1 MNLLTLIEREG
12 GLPTAVKIRFFGLA
26 GLSGIASAAIL
37 AIVNAAA
44 ENVTNTESNMRFLVM
59 FLIANGVFILTQTRV
74 MTAVCQR
81 VEEAIH
87 GMRLKILERA
97 RHAELLDIERIGR
110 SEIFACISRETQTIA
125 QAAPSIVIGAQSAVL
140 VGFTMAYM
148 AFLSPL
154 SAILSVV
161 FTVLGAW
168 FHFKQSGQIKRQLA
182 VAYAQE
188 NTLVDRFTDLLD
200 GFKEVKM
207 NTARSADLSARIE
220 QTSRAVTDLRIA
232 TQTLYAKNFAYSQV
246 TFYLLTGILVFVV
259 PNVDQTYADVVLMTT
274 TASLFMIGPISNV
287 VGSLPIFNNAEA
299 AAGSLIDL
307 ERRLSAIEPTV
318 TDNPPPIPKFKRIS
332 MERVIFRYPEQN
344 GESGFV
350 VGPIDLEIER
360 GETVFITGG
369 NGSGK
374 TTMIRVLIGL
384 YPATEGVIR
393 IDGEPIGNNRLNAY
407 RNLFAVVFSDNHL
420 FGELYGIAD
429 VDRIRADELF
439 EILEMR
445 HKAHLE
451 DNRFSTTSLSGG
463 QRKRLALIAALLER
477 RPIAMFDEWAADQD
491 PHFRKRFYR
500 EILPMLKAE
509 GITVLAITHDDAYF
523 DAADKHVHLDAGRL
537 TVVKP
542 GTDATEADTP

>member
-1 MNLLTLIEREG
+1 MHLLTLIEREG
-12 GLPTAVKIRFFGLA
+12 ALPTAVRIRFFGLA
-26 GLSGIASAAIL
+26 ALSGGASAAIL

-59 FLIANGVFILTQTRV
+59 FLVANAVFILTQTRV

-87 GMRLKILERA
+87 SMRLKILERA

-140 VGFTMAYM
+140 VAFTLVYM

-154 SAILSVV
+154 SAILSVA
-161 FTVLGAW
+161 FTVLGGW

-182 VAYAQE
+182 DAYTQE
-188 NTLVDRFTDLLD
+188 NMLVDRFTDMLD

-207 NTARSADLSARIE
+207 STARSADLSARIVE
-220 QTSRAVTDLRIA
+220 TSRTVTDLRIA
-232 TQTLYAKNFAYSQV
+232 TQTLYSKNFAFSQV
-246 TFYLLTGILVFVV
+246 TFYMLTGMLVFVV
-259 PNVDQTYADVVLMTT
+259 PNIDQTYADVVLMTT

-307 ERRLSAIEPTV
+307 EQRLSKIEPGVADTAA
-318 TDNPPPIPKFKRIS
+318 PITRFNRIA
-332 MERVIFRYPEQN
+332 MDRVVFRYPEQH

-393 IDGEPIGNNRLNAY
+393 IDGEPIGKNRLTAY
-407 RNLFAVVFSDNHL
+407 RNLFAVVFADNHL
-420 FGELYGIAD
+420 FGELYGIETID
-429 VDRIRADELF
+429 PVRADALF
-439 EILEMR
+439 EVLEMR
-445 HKAHLE
+445 HKARLE
-451 DNRFSTTSLSGG
+451 GRRFSTTTLSGG
-463 QRKRLALIAALLER
+463 QRKRLALIAAVLEQ
-477 RPIAMFDEWAADQD
+477 RPIVMFDEWAADQD

-523 DAADKHVHLDAGRL
+523 DAADKHVHLEAGRL
-537 TVVKP
+537 KVVPSDP
-542 GTDATEADTP
+542 GHVQGT